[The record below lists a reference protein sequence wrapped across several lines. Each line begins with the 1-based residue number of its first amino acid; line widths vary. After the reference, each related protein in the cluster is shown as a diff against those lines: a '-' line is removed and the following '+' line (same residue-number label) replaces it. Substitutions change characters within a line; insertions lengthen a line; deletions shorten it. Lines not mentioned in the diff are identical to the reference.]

1 MSKVRGRHHI
11 GPARWRRWSTLVAAT
26 VERLGLRCGHQRIL
40 VCGIASTPVCV
51 YTYLCIQQT
60 VIILLT
66 WYKFFSECSCSICR
80 MKGTQFFVVS
90 DTDFKLVQVRN
101 SLKQSHQFNYCSVY
115 LGPQRAKPINLAK
128 PINFDRLLVNG
139 CSMWVAQM
147 YTHRWSWSEYRA
159 T

>member
-1 MSKVRGRHHI
+1 
-11 GPARWRRWSTLVAAT
+11 
-26 VERLGLRCGHQRIL
+26 
-40 VCGIASTPVCV
+40 
-51 YTYLCIQQT
+51 
-60 VIILLT
+60 
-66 WYKFFSECSCSICR
+66 

-139 CSMWVAQM
+139 CSMWVAWLKC
-147 YTHRWSWSEYRA
+147 THTSGHDQSIELLNM
-159 T
+159 